1 MLKLLLA
8 TNNPGK
14 LVEMQTLLGDLALEL
29 VTPEQIGVNLNVK
42 EDGSTYSQNAALKAQ
57 AFAAVSDLLT
67 IGDDSGL
74 EVNAL
79 NGAPGLYSA
88 RFSPVPGATDA
99 DRRAYLL
106 TKLNG
111 KPEPWYAR
119 FRCAIAIANPQGS
132 LFFTEGICEG
142 VIISQERGLNG
153 FGYDPIFLLPEFGQT
168 MAQLGLPEKNKV
180 SHRARAIQAAR
191 PYLSERLNKHP

>member
-14 LVEMQTLLGDLALEL
+14 LVEMQALLGDLALEL

-42 EDGSTYSQNAALKAQ
+42 EDGSTYSQNASLKAQ

-74 EVNAL
+74 EVDAL

-88 RFSPVPGATDA
+88 RFSPMPGATDA

-111 KPEPWYAR
+111 KPEPWHAR

-142 VIISQERGLNG
+142 IIISQERGLNG

-168 MAQLGLPEKNKV
+168 MAQLDSPEKNKV

-191 PYLSERLNKHP
+191 PYLLEWLSKHP

>member
-14 LVEMQTLLGDLALEL
+14 LVEMQALLGDLALEL

-42 EDGSTYSQNAALKAQ
+42 EDGSTYAQNAALKAQ

-74 EVNAL
+74 EVDAL

-88 RFSPVPGATDA
+88 RFSPMPGATDA

-111 KPEPWYAR
+111 KPEPWHAR

-142 VIISQERGLNG
+142 IIISQERGLNG

-168 MAQLGLPEKNKV
+168 MAQLDSPEKNKV

-191 PYLSERLNKHP
+191 PYLLERLSKHP

>member
-14 LVEMQTLLGDLALEL
+14 LVEMQALLGDLALEL

-42 EDGSTYSQNAALKAQ
+42 EDGSTYAQNAALKAQ
-57 AFAAVSDLLT
+57 AFAAVSNLLT

-74 EVNAL
+74 EVDAL

-88 RFSPVPGATDA
+88 RFSPMPGATDA

-111 KPEPWYAR
+111 KPEPWHAR

-142 VIISQERGLNG
+142 RIISQERGLNG

-168 MAQLGLPEKNKV
+168 MAQLDSPEKNKV

-191 PYLSERLNKHP
+191 PYLLERLSKHP